1 MDNMCESLVLV
12 QTCTVA
18 NFRDQQLEYY
28 DSLGSVCQ
36 NTVTSMLRWVTDDY
50 NDKYGEAPTGAYDV
64 RPLWQQGCSA
74 RHALELARIVGAF
87 WLLSYAD
94 AITSGT
100 CTGATPIAAAAFRW

>member
-28 DSLGSVCQ
+28 DSLG
-36 NTVTSMLRWVTDDY
+36 